1 MWYEQ
6 WITLPSTTMAEFDSG
21 IKIGDRIL
29 QVKKKILSSLEQ
41 LRSKI
46 YKLDLVNAYFF
57 NVIPLS

>member
-29 QVKKKILSSLEQ
+29 QVKKKSYHLWNNYEAKST
-41 LRSKI
+41 
-46 YKLDLVNAYFF
+46 N
-57 NVIPLS
+57 